1 MTKYLIFGMSVFTI
15 ALLLASCSQNI
26 AFHTK
31 AYAELPVPDV
41 KSNAS
46 RIITSAAVPTNNN
59 VIITIYTT
67 NSIQGNS
74 FNVIKQE
81 EPVIRKVILSNI
93 DNAIFIAKGSVR
105 SAIPVNVNA
114 KIINQLANNRIDTT
128 QGTDMTKRLIATELT
143 NAINST
149 AANSNAP
156 SQLLHQPTKI
166 AVDNQAICTGIF
178 STTKAACTFLINI
191 HN

>member
-1 MTKYLIFGMSVFTI
+1 MTKYLIFRMSVFTI
-15 ALLLASCSQNI
+15 ALLLVSCSQNI

-31 AYAELPVPDV
+31 GYAELPVPDV

-59 VIITIYTT
+59 AIITIYTT

-178 STTKAACTFLINI
+178 STTKAACTFL
-191 HN
+191 

>member
-15 ALLLASCSQNI
+15 ALLLALCSQNI
-26 AFHTK
+26 DFHTK

-46 RIITSAAVPTNNN
+46 RIITSAAVSTNNN
-59 VIITIYTT
+59 PMITIHTT

-93 DNAIFIAKGSVR
+93 DNAIFIAKGSVKT
-105 SAIPVNVNA
+105 AIPVCV
-114 KIINQLANNRIDTT
+114 
-128 QGTDMTKRLIATELT
+128 
-143 NAINST
+143 
-149 AANSNAP
+149 
-156 SQLLHQPTKI
+156 KI
-166 AVDNQAICTGIF
+166 AALTI
-178 STTKAACTFLINI
+178 S
-191 HN
+191 